1 MASSPTSTNSTAPS
15 NISIDYALAM
25 ADGVGEG
32 GISEPELTALES
44 VHTRALS
51 AVLSR
56 VDQGEL
62 GFLTLADDSSIVAQ
76 VREVRATLQPDARE
90 VLVLG
95 IGGSSLGARALCEAL
110 SPPQLAIGTPER
122 PRLHFPDNSDPW
134 VLSHLLAALDPRTT
148 LVLVISKSGG
158 TVETAAQLLV
168 VREWLRAAVGEDGTR
183 TRLVAITDPERG
195 SLRAQARN
203 QRWLSL
209 PIPSNVG
216 GRFSALTGV
225 GLLPVC
231 LAGGD
236 LEGLQRGAQAMA
248 RRCSNPA
255 LRENPA
261 GLLAALGY
269 AHDVL
274 RKHGIH
280 VLMPYADR
288 LRAFAAWYVQLWA
301 ESLGKRLDRKGQR
314 VERGPTPLPAV
325 GATDQHAQV
334 QLFMEGPR
342 DKLVTFIRIG
352 AHERDLTIP
361 RSDGPEAYLGGATL
375 GALLDAEQLATSE
388 ALAMDGRPSIT
399 LNVERLDASAVGG
412 LLMLYEMATALAGE
426 LYGVD
431 AFDQPGVEL
440 GKRLAFGLLG
450 REGYAETAAE
460 LRARQ
465 AARSERYRL

>member
-1 MASSPTSTNSTAPS
+1 MVHSATTRIT
-15 NISIDYALAM
+15 IDYSLAM
-25 ADGVGEG
+25 ADNVGAQGGV
-32 GISEPELTALES
+32 SEQELAQLEAQ
-44 VHTRALS
+44 HARALP
-51 AVLSR
+51 AVLAR
-56 VDQGEL
+56 VDAGEL

-76 VREVRATLQPDARE
+76 VREVRATLHPDSRE

-110 SPPQLAIGTPER
+110 CPPQLIPGTRER

-134 VLSHLLAALDPRTT
+134 VLSHLLAALDPRSTA
-148 LVLVISKSGG
+148 VLVISKSGG

-168 VREWLRAAVGEDGTR
+168 VREWLRAAVGEDGSR
-183 TRLVAITDPERG
+183 TRIVAITDPERG
-195 SLRAQARN
+195 SLRAQARA
-203 QRWLSL
+203 QHWLSL
-209 PIPSNVG
+209 PVPSNIG

-225 GLLPVC
+225 GLLPAC
-231 LAGGD
+231 FGGAD
-236 LEGLQRGAQAMA
+236 LDGLQAGARAMA
-248 RRCSNPA
+248 RRCSTPS

-261 GLLAALGY
+261 GMLAALGY
-269 AHDVL
+269 GHDVL
-274 RKHGIH
+274 RGHH
-280 VLMPYADR
+280 VHVMMPYADR

-314 VERGPTPLPAV
+314 VERGPTPIPAV

-342 DKLVTFIRIG
+342 NKLVTFIRLG
-352 AHERDLTIP
+352 QHERDLTIP
-361 RSDGPEAYLGGATL
+361 RADGPEAYLAGATL
-375 GALLDAEQLATSE
+375 GQLLDAEQLATSE
-388 ALAMDGRPSIT
+388 ALAMDGRPSLT
-399 LNVERLDASAVGG
+399 VQVERLDASAVGG
-412 LLMLYEMATALAGE
+412 LIMLFEMATALAGE
-426 LYGVD
+426 HYGVD

-465 AARSERYRL
+465 TARSDRYRIA

>member
-1 MASSPTSTNSTAPS
+1 MSSSSNPTRIA
-15 NISIDYALAM
+15 IDYALAM
-25 ADGVGEG
+25 ADAVGADGGV
-32 GISEPELTALES
+32 SEPELAHLEAL
-44 VHTRALS
+44 HARALP
-51 AVLSR
+51 AVMTR

-62 GFLTLADDSSIVAQ
+62 GFLTLADDSNIVAQ
-76 VREVRATLQPDARE
+76 VREVRATLQPDARDA
-90 VLVLG
+90 LVLG

-110 SPPQLAIGTPER
+110 SAPQLAPGTPER

-134 VLSHLLAALDPRTT
+134 VLSHLLAALDPKAT

-183 TRLVAITDPERG
+183 TRMVAITDPERG
-195 SLRAQARN
+195 SLRAQARSN
-203 QRWLSL
+203 RWLSL

-225 GLLPVC
+225 GMLPLC

-236 LEGLQRGAQAMA
+236 LDGLQQGARAMA
-248 RRCSNPA
+248 KRCSAPS
-255 LRENPA
+255 LRDNPA
-261 GLLAALGY
+261 GLLAALGF

-274 RKHGIH
+274 RKHSVH
-280 VLMPYADR
+280 VMMPYADR

-301 ESLGKRLDRKGQR
+301 ESLGKRLDRNGQK

-342 DKLVTFIRIG
+342 DKLVTFIRVEQ
-352 AHERDLTIP
+352 HERDLVIP
-361 RSDGPEAYLGGATL
+361 RSDGSEAYLGGATL
-375 GALLDAEQLATSE
+375 GALLDAERLATSE
-388 ALAMDGRPSIT
+388 ALASDGRPSIT
-399 LNVERLDASAVGG
+399 LHVERLDASAVGG
-412 LLMLYEMATALAGE
+412 LVMLYEMATALAGE

-465 AARSERYRL
+465 AARSDRYRC